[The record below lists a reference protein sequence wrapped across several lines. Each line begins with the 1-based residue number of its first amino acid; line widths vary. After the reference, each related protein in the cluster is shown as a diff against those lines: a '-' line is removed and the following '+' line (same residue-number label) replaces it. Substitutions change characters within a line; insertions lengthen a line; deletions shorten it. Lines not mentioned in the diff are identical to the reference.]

1 MSQAIPAVWVAQ
13 QDGSVSSQN
22 IAARRLLGDKRGAA
36 CWDVVAGLDRAE
48 GLPCHKGCVR
58 ELLRSGINHAEHS
71 CIKVRGQRH
80 HLSCIPIAGEVL
92 CMLSHATGEAP
103 ESWQALTPREVD
115 VLELLAAG
123 ETSATAAVAL
133 GLSESTVRTHVEKM
147 LTKLDVGNR
156 AALVAKGFRLGYL
169 A

>member
-13 QDGSVSSQN
+13 PDGAVSSQN
-22 IAARRLLGDKRGAA
+22 TPARRLLGDKRGAA
-36 CWDVVAGLDRAE
+36 CWELIGGLEKAE
-48 GLPCHKGCVR
+48 GLPCHKGCVGK
-58 ELLRSGINHAEHS
+58 LLRSGINHAGHS

-80 HLSCIPIAGEVL
+80 HLSCIPLDGEVL
-92 CMLSHATGEAP
+92 CSLNHATGQAP
-103 ESWQALTPREVD
+103 ESWQALTSRELD

-123 ETSATAAVAL
+123 ATSASAADAL

-147 LTKLDVGNR
+147 LTKLDVSNR
-156 AALVAKGFRLGYL
+156 AALVATGFRLGYL